1 MINFNRFTHYYS
13 RLFVAIFLGVLLAGC
28 SAKISDYQSTSPEFD
43 MKTFFDGKLEAYG
56 MVQDR
61 EGKVIRRFRADLI
74 GSWEGNNGLLEED
87 FFYDDG
93 ETQRRVWSLVKHG
106 DNRYSGVASDSVGE
120 ATGQSQGFAFN
131 WQYTL
136 AIEVD
141 GKTWDIQLNDWIY
154 QLDETRLINQ
164 TEMTKWGFK
173 VGQITLVI
181 EKIK

>member
-1 MINFNRFTHYYS
+1 MINRNHFIRYCWRS
-13 RLFVAIFLGVLLAGC
+13 LVAIFSAFLLVGC

-61 EGKVIRRFRADLI
+61 DGKVIRRFRADLI
-74 GSWEGNNGLLEED
+74 GSWEGNTGLLEED

-120 ATGQSQGFAFN
+120 ATGESQGFAFN

-141 GKTWDIQLNDWIY
+141 GKVWDIKLNDWIY
-154 QLDETRLINQ
+154 QLDESRLINQ
-164 TEMTKWGFK
+164 TEMTKWGFN

>member
-1 MINFNRFTHYYS
+1 
-13 RLFVAIFLGVLLAGC
+13 VAIFLGILLACC

-131 WQYTL
+131 WKYTL

-141 GKTWDIQLNDWIY
+141 GETWDIQLNDWIY